1 MPNQACGCGRHYLY
15 PMCETGAA
23 THVAASGLR
32 EARVGET
39 AAVVAEKGKE
49 YGTKGWNF
57 LKGVYGTVANQ
68 VEHVARDSG
77 YKLDLGEP
85 FCDAA
90 PLPVLVQSISSILLA
105 RTAVS
110 GRLIL
115 TA

>member
-1 MPNQACGCGRHYLY
+1 MPKQAWVEHGNCLFRIQCAKA
-15 PMCETGAA
+15 GAA

-57 LKGVYGTVANQ
+57 LKGVYGTVAHQ

-85 FCDAA
+85 FC
-90 PLPVLVQSISSILLA
+90 
-105 RTAVS
+105 TAVYT
-110 GRLIL
+110 L
-115 TA
+115 

>member
-1 MPNQACGCGRHYLY
+1 MEELDQARQSLQIATNVQAWVEHKNNLFSIHCAKA
-15 PMCETGAA
+15 GAA
-23 THVAASGLR
+23 SHVAASGLR

-77 YKLDLGEP
+77 YKLDLGELIR
-85 FCDAA
+85 CI
-90 PLPVLVQSISSILLA
+90 ISL
-105 RTAVS
+105 
-110 GRLIL
+110 
-115 TA
+115 